1 MTAARVHLLLGTALI
16 VTAGCAHQPQK
27 ADYAAPASVAA
38 AAPASGST
46 ATSTQLSASAFPP
59 RLLVYAYEQG
69 WRQVVAVGN
78 DRYFCRADI
87 PSGSLIASHRCLS
100 ESELQSERLLVQQEQ
115 EKMMQ
120 PIPYIPK
127 RFP

>member
-1 MTAARVHLLLGTALI
+1 MTAVRLHLLLGTALI
-16 VTAGCAHQPQK
+16 VTAGCAQQPQK
-27 ADYAAPASVAA
+27 ADYAAPATVSA
-38 AAPASGST
+38 AAPTSGST

-100 ESELQSERLLVQQEQ
+100 ETDLEAEQLLVQQEQ
-115 EKMMQ
+115 EHYML

>member
-1 MTAARVHLLLGTALI
+1 MAAERLHLLLGSALL
-16 VTAGCAHQPQK
+16 AAASCAQQPQR
-27 ADYAAPASVAA
+27 ADHTAPAAVATTAPTPA
-38 AAPASGST
+38 ATAAST
-46 ATSTQLSASAFPP
+46 RLLASAFPP

-69 WRQVVAVGN
+69 WRQVVAIGN

-87 PSGSLIASHRCLS
+87 PSGSLIARHRCLS
-100 ESELQSERLLVQQEQ
+100 ESQLQSERLLVQQEQ
-115 EKMMQ
+115 ETMMQ

>member
-1 MTAARVHLLLGTALI
+1 MTAVRCSLLLGTALI
-16 VTAGCAHQPQK
+16 AAAGCAQQPQK
-27 ADYAAPASVAA
+27 ADYAAPATASA
-38 AAPASGST
+38 AAPTSGST
-46 ATSTQLSASAFPP
+46 ATPTRLSASAFPP

-100 ESELQSERLLVQQEQ
+100 ESELQTEQLLVQQEQ

>member
-1 MTAARVHLLLGTALI
+1 MAALRCSLLLCTALL
-16 VTAGCAHQPQK
+16 TAAGCAQQPQR
-27 ADYAAPASVAA
+27 ADYTAPAAA
-38 AAPASGST
+38 STTAPTPGT
-46 ATSTQLSASAFPP
+46 ADASTQLSASAFPP

-78 DRYFCRADI
+78 NRYFCRADV
-87 PSGSLIASHRCLS
+87 PSGSLIASHRCLT
-100 ESELQSERLLVQQEQ
+100 ESELQADQLLVQQEQ
-115 EKMMQ
+115 EKVMQ